1 MAKSKDSKPTN
12 EAPIPEP
19 PKTPKIQHPSIGG
32 TDYKGSNTEPKPS
45 ANPRPTDRD

>member
-1 MAKSKDSKPTN
+1 MAKGKSTKPT
-12 EAPIPEP
+12 PKIIPPP
-19 PKTPKIQHPSIGG
+19 PKTPKIQHPNAGG